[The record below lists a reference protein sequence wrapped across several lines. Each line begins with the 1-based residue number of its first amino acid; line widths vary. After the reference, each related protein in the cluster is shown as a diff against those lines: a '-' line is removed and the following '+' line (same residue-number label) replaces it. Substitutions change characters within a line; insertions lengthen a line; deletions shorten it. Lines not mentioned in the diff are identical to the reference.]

1 MVADA
6 LRWNMNAGW
15 NEVVPCPFPYL
26 LIIGCYNDVFL

>member
-15 NEVVPCPFPYL
+15 NEVVPCPFPYFINL
-26 LIIGCYNDVFL
+26 LLDNLS